1 MLWARTIE
9 RLGEAGA
16 ARLLALVAEGNK
28 GGAAL
33 LALLKRDLGA
43 VGLDSL
49 LTEVNKLNDV
59 RRLGLPEEL
68 FADCSEKLMD
78 AWRERAIKMYLSDSR
93 DTAEDV
99 RITLLAV
106 LCSSWQA
113 EITDALRDL
122 LIALVQ
128 KINARAE

>member
-33 LALLKRDLGA
+33 LALLKHDLGA
-43 VGLDSL
+43 VGPDSL

-59 RRLGLPEEL
+59 RRLGLPKGL
-68 FADCSEKLMD
+68 FADCSE
-78 AWRERAIKMYLSDSR
+78 S
-93 DTAEDV
+93 
-99 RITLLAV
+99 
-106 LCSSWQA
+106 
-113 EITDALRDL
+113 
-122 LIALVQ
+122 
-128 KINARAE
+128 